1 MKAKR
6 EALSASSGSSFRILL
21 DPNLNDTFYW
31 HFHPEYEIVYAEAD
45 KGFRH
50 IGDHISK
57 YEGSDLAF
65 IGPNIPHLNFDYGVK
80 MKVDTVV
87 VQMNENFLGSEFFS
101 LPEITAI
108 KDLFERSKTGLA
120 FFGET
125 KRLTGERLKRLPAL
139 PHFEQL
145 ITLLEIFHFLAQS
158 TEVETLK
165 VKPISSASV
174 VKEQQRLH
182 QIYRFIE
189 INYQNDIDV
198 NEVAA
203 ICHLTTAAFCRYFK
217 KLTRYT
223 FTDFL
228 NHYRINQS
236 KKILLQDKSV
246 TEACYETG
254 FSNISYF
261 NKTFKKI
268 TGENPSFFKKT
279 HLIN

>member
-1 MKAKR
+1 
-6 EALSASSGSSFRILL
+6 
-21 DPNLNDTFYW
+21 
-31 HFHPEYEIVYAEAD
+31 
-45 KGFRH
+45 
-50 IGDHISK
+50 
-57 YEGSDLAF
+57 
-65 IGPNIPHLNFDYGVK
+65 
-80 MKVDTVV
+80 
-87 VQMNENFLGSEFFS
+87 
-101 LPEITAI
+101 
-108 KDLFERSKTGLA
+108 
-120 FFGET
+120 
-125 KRLTGERLKRLPAL
+125 
-139 PHFEQL
+139 
-145 ITLLEIFHFLAQS
+145 
-158 TEVETLK
+158 

-182 QIYRFIE
+182 RIYHFVE
-189 INYQNDIDV
+189 TNYQKDIDV
-198 NEVAA
+198 NEAAA

-223 FTDFL
+223 FTEFL